1 MLPGL
6 HADPGDIY
14 ILLLFYKLKQENMKK
29 ILLSALAVILS
40 STAFAQT
47 EVSVGI
53 ERPRLALDDGSWIFD
68 TYNYWSETAP
78 AVSADGLTA
87 TFYQSPELQAT
98 LVTDA
103 ASESGYATTDQLR
116 YFGTSMSGID
126 YYWKLLCTQG
136 KASNHA
142 AGTEFSE
149 NFAFGFDLEVA
160 AGTEFKVSG
169 LRMNLL
175 VENNPVYRVRILK
188 EDGTEVWNSKIIS
201 KTSGYNSAEWGYGR
215 YAYWT
220 ADSVTFLDDANYAS
234 MIQYFTKE
242 VCYKNAEDITL
253 LPADFVLGAGKYRVV
268 CDFDYEKDS
277 AKGLSFDYLKLEGT
291 VTGGSTPGGSE
302 GGNKVGIERP
312 RFTMDDGSWIFD
324 TFAYWSE
331 TAPAVSAD
339 GITATFYQSPELQ
352 ATLVTDAASESGY
365 ATTDQLRY
373 FGTSMSGIDYYWKLL
388 CTQGKASNHTA
399 GTEFSENFAF
409 GFDLEVADG
418 KAFKVNGVKMNL
430 LVENNPVYRVRILK
444 EDGTELWNSKIV
456 SKTSGYN
463 SAEWG
468 YGRYAYWTAD
478 SVTFLDDANY
488 ASMIQYFTKEVC
500 YKNAEDITLLPA
512 DFVLGAGKY
521 RVVCDFDYEKDSAK
535 GLSFDYFVLEV
546 EATDPAGIDGVI
558 TDNVVAPVNSAIYS
572 IDGRMIGTNKANLV
586 KGIYIQNGKKFVVK

>member
-136 KASNHA
+136 KASNH
-142 AGTEFSE
+142 
-149 NFAFGFDLEVA
+149 
-160 AGTEFKVSG
+160 
-169 LRMNLL
+169 
-175 VENNPVYRVRILK
+175 
-188 EDGTEVWNSKIIS
+188 
-201 KTSGYNSAEWGYGR
+201 
-215 YAYWT
+215 
-220 ADSVTFLDDANYAS
+220 
-234 MIQYFTKE
+234 
-242 VCYKNAEDITL
+242 
-253 LPADFVLGAGKYRVV
+253 
-268 CDFDYEKDS
+268 
-277 AKGLSFDYLKLEGT
+277 
-291 VTGGSTPGGSE
+291 
-302 GGNKVGIERP
+302 
-312 RFTMDDGSWIFD
+312 
-324 TFAYWSE
+324 
-331 TAPAVSAD
+331 
-339 GITATFYQSPELQ
+339 
-352 ATLVTDAASESGY
+352 
-365 ATTDQLRY
+365 
-373 FGTSMSGIDYYWKLL
+373 
-388 CTQGKASNHTA
+388 TA

-444 EDGTELWNSKIV
+444 EDGTEVWNSKIV

-512 DFVLGAGKY
+512 DLVLTAGKY

>member
-136 KASNHA
+136 KASNHT

-160 AGTEFKVSG
+160 DGKAFKVNG
-169 LRMNLL
+169 VKMNLL

-188 EDGTEVWNSKIIS
+188 EDGTELWNSKIVS